1 MQVRELFI
9 HSSLSLECLEEKG
22 TLEDSKVF

>member
-9 HSSLSLECLEEKG
+9 HSYVSLECLEEKG
-22 TLEDSKVF
+22 MLKDSKVF